1 MRRLAPYSPFPFM
14 TDAPRIVTSTGL
26 IAIGP
31 LTHMLEQTSKEVSM
45 TSSNSRTSEFPIDAY
60 FLDRWS
66 PRAFTDDT
74 MDRDQM
80 LTILDAAHWA
90 PSSGNNQPWRFIY
103 GLRGTPA
110 FETILDLLVPG
121 NQRWAKNA
129 AALMIIVSKTYR
141 VASDGQHKP
150 AYTHS
155 YDTGAAWFSVICQTM
170 KLGFHAHGM
179 EGFDMEK
186 AVTVLE
192 LPEGFRVEA
201 AAAIGC
207 MAAKE
212 TLPEELQSREVPS
225 GRKPVY
231 EIAFEGKFSGDP

>member
-1 MRRLAPYSPFPFM
+1 
-14 TDAPRIVTSTGL
+14 
-26 IAIGP
+26 
-31 LTHMLEQTSKEVSM
+31 M

-66 PRAFTDDT
+66 PRAFTEKT
-74 MDRDQM
+74 IDRDEM

-110 FETILDLLVPG
+110 FDAILALLVPG

-129 AALMIIVSKTYR
+129 AALLIVVSKSYR
-141 VASDGQHKP
+141 VSSSGERKP

-155 YDTGAAWFSVICQTM
+155 YDTGAAWFSVICQAM
-170 KLGFHAHGM
+170 KLGYHAHGM
-179 EGFDMEK
+179 EGFDKEK
-186 AVTVLE
+186 AVDVLQ

-201 AAAIGC
+201 AAALGR
-207 MAAKE
+207 MASKD
-212 TLPEELQSREVPS
+212 TLPDDLQEREVPS
-225 GRKPVY
+225 GRKPVA
-231 EIAFEGKFSGDP
+231 EIAFEGKFTGDP

>member
-1 MRRLAPYSPFPFM
+1 
-14 TDAPRIVTSTGL
+14 
-26 IAIGP
+26 
-31 LTHMLEQTSKEVSM
+31 M
-45 TSSNSRTSEFPIDAY
+45 TSSNSRISEFPIDAY

-66 PRAFTDDT
+66 PRAFTDEV
-74 MDRDQM
+74 MDRDTM

-129 AALMIIVSKTYR
+129 AALIIVVSKSYR
-141 VASDGQHKP
+141 VSSDGERKL

-155 YDTGAAWFSVICQTM
+155 YDTGAAWFSVICQAM
-170 KLGFHAHGM
+170 KLGYHAHGM
-179 EGFDMEK
+179 EGFDKEK
-186 AVTVLE
+186 AFEVLE

-201 AAAIGC
+201 AAAIGR

-212 TLPEELQSREVPS
+212 TLPEDLREREVPS
-225 GRKPVY
+225 GRKPVS